1 MIKRY
6 FRRHP
11 IRTKRALE
19 ILPGFTSWFLILFP
33 IWGSFLVPKFVA
45 YYVIIFAVYWLYR
58 SINLAIFAGIAQNKV
73 RKNSQNDILPQL
85 KKQFPKR
92 WNTIHHLII
101 IPTFQEPL
109 GTLENTLTGLS
120 KQSFPRQNI
129 HVMLSFEERRRNR
142 SR

>member
-85 KKQFPKR
+85 KK
-92 WNTIHHLII
+92 TISQ
-101 IPTFQEPL
+101 TVEYNSPL
-109 GTLENTLTGLS
+109 NYYS
-120 KQSFPRQNI
+120 DF
-129 HVMLSFEERRRNR
+129 
-142 SR
+142 SRTSGHARKYFDWTK